1 VTRDDSSRQDVWN
14 FRADRGRKWCKCMT
28 ATAGADLIN
37 RAKNGDR
44 SAFDELV
51 GPLID
56 HAFRLGYGMLHDRQA
71 AEDAVQEAAVR
82 AWRKLNNLRPGTEMR
97 PWFLG
102 IVANQCRTI
111 ARGRWWSVLRVD
123 LSLGLGGA
131 DFEDA
136 IVRGADVR
144 SALRKLSPEHREVQ
158 VLHYYLDLPLDE
170 VAAIAGIPI
179 GTVKSRINRGIAAM
193 RLFFEPM
200 EALT

>member
-1 VTRDDSSRQDVWN
+1 
-14 FRADRGRKWCKCMT
+14 MT
-28 ATAGADLIN
+28 WTAGADLIG
-37 RAKNGDR
+37 RAKTGDR
-44 SAFDELV
+44 FAFDELV

-56 HAFRLGYGMLHDRQA
+56 QAFRLAYGMLHDRQA
-71 AEDAVQEAAVR
+71 AEDAVQEAAVL

-144 SALRKLSPEHREVQ
+144 SALRKLSPEHREVL

-170 VAAIAGIPI
+170 VAAIAGIPV
-179 GTVKSRINRGIAAM
+179 GTAKSRINRGIAAM
-193 RLFFEPM
+193 RPFFEPM
-200 EALT
+200 EALI